1 MFKVWQCPKIFLV
14 VKVLWASQQ
23 YHNLL
28 NIWNKFQL
36 IKNSC
41 FYFEL
46 WALLNCPTFVLEW
59 SHVRIPKPSNQS
71 ELWRLGTCLPTRSLS
86 FVLTWDQQQCS
97 LCHKIF
103 CSCFV
108 SFSSVFWKAVNFA
121 RIYAGVA
128 AAAGLVELAFCM
140 VFLTHKLHV
149 LKTCLRLAKQGTLPC
164 RPISA
169 VYLQS
174 SNLAGYT

>member
-1 MFKVWQCPKIFLV
+1 MSFAKLSNLCPRMV
-14 VKVLWASQQ
+14 SRE
-23 YHNLL
+23 N
-28 NIWNKFQL
+28 
-36 IKNSC
+36 
-41 FYFEL
+41 
-46 WALLNCPTFVLEW
+46 
-59 SHVRIPKPSNQS
+59 PKTIQS
-71 ELWRLGTCLPTRSLS
+71 ERTLASWYMPANSIAVLCSHMRSATVFTLPQNFL
-86 FVLTWDQQQCS
+86 FL
-97 LCHKIF
+97 
-103 CSCFV
+103 FV

-128 AAAGLVELAFCM
+128 AAAGLAELAFCM

-149 LKTCLRLAKQGTLPC
+149 LKTCLRLAKQGTLPR